1 MTESSSSELALREE
15 LSKAHD
21 EARQAKANLEQSAK
35 RVSAL
40 ESECVKRDPTTD
52 KVGACYCTVIDVVDH
67 RTRVVEFRDLL
78 QSLILLQQIRALEEQ
93 IDELTIKLK
102 KAEEALT
109 APSSPELGSPKTQSD
124 DEYIVVEPGSPNTL
138 ENKLKEREA
147 EIRKAMAHASKLE
160 EMYNT
165 AEERTL
171 TFEKQVIIRRLL
183 ELNSE
188 ACGLGRVANY
198 LWHWFT

>member
-1 MTESSSSELALREE
+1 MEDQIE
-15 LSKAHD
+15 
-21 EARQAKANLEQSAK
+21 
-35 RVSAL
+35 
-40 ESECVKRDPTTD
+40 
-52 KVGACYCTVIDVVDH
+52 
-67 RTRVVEFRDLL
+67 DL
-78 QSLILLQQIRALEEQ
+78 
-93 IDELTIKLK
+93 TGKLK

-147 EIRKAMAHASKLE
+147 EIRKAIAHAKKLE

-171 TFEKQVIIRRLL
+171 TFEKQVFSVT
-183 ELNSE
+183 LNPT
-188 ACGLGRVANY
+188 LKHVA
-198 LWHWFT
+198 LFSIG